1 MKKVLLIGKM
11 NAVLKDLH
19 TFLTDY
25 YQIQLCSEAL
35 DVVEGMVKIVQPDL
49 ALVSL
54 VGEPDRKTAIMTYLT
69 EDCAPLP
76 VVTIGTEEERAHF
89 LKYYQGGRVEHLIR
103 PVDNRVVLQT
113 LRSRLGERAEA
124 TEEIE
129 TNTAAKRVL
138 VVDDNAALLRNVK
151 SMLEDA
157 YEVMIVNS
165 GAKAMA
171 AIGKKRPDVILLDY
185 EMPVCDGRQTL
196 EMIRADE
203 EFKDIPVIFLTGVDD
218 REHIEAVLNLK
229 PMGYLLKPPTRI
241 KLHNAIEQA
250 LAGGEKR

>member
-76 VVTIGTEEERAHF
+76 VSPCTVSSACRREASASATSSAAP
-89 LKYYQGGRVEHLIR
+89 GGI
-103 PVDNRVVLQT
+103 
-113 LRSRLGERAEA
+113 
-124 TEEIE
+124 
-129 TNTAAKRVL
+129 
-138 VVDDNAALLRNVK
+138 
-151 SMLEDA
+151 
-157 YEVMIVNS
+157 
-165 GAKAMA
+165 
-171 AIGKKRPDVILLDY
+171 
-185 EMPVCDGRQTL
+185 
-196 EMIRADE
+196 
-203 EFKDIPVIFLTGVDD
+203 
-218 REHIEAVLNLK
+218 
-229 PMGYLLKPPTRI
+229 
-241 KLHNAIEQA
+241 
-250 LAGGEKR
+250 